1 MFLGILISG
10 FFILTLILCACM
22 KVSSECSRLE
32 EKEQIKMLY
41 NKQLFDDATKD
52 SYTYESLRYSEIS

>member
-10 FFILTLILCACM
+10 FFILTLVLCACM

-41 NKQLFDDATKD
+41 NKILFDDATKD
-52 SYTYESLRYSEIS
+52 SYTYKKITV

>member
-10 FFILTLILCACM
+10 FFILTLVLCACM

-41 NKQLFDDATKD
+41 NKILFDDATKD
-52 SYTYESLRYSEIS
+52 SYT

>member
-10 FFILTLILCACM
+10 FFILTLVLCACM
-22 KVSSECSRLE
+22 KVSSDCSRLE

-41 NKQLFDDATKD
+41 NKQLFDDATKG
-52 SYTYESLRYSEIS
+52 SYTYEKLRYSES